1 VSIAPRQIGESL
13 SFASL
18 TTAELTRQQVVWSH
32 KGAALSGEAAYV
44 FRLLGV
50 DVARTAGTGN
60 ITVKLRFY
68 DVSSSGTVL
77 FSTTVALAASG
88 EGSRVLAPAPDGSPN
103 RWDIYTEQ
111 GLWVS
116 AEASTGS
123 GHTVT
128 VTPILAARTA
138 A

>member
-1 VSIAPRQIGESL
+1 MSIAPRQIGVAL

-18 TTAELTRQQVVWSH
+18 TTSELTRQQIVWNH
-32 KGAALSGEAAYV
+32 KGSALSGEAAYV

-50 DVARTAGTGN
+50 DVARTAGSGN

-68 DVSSSGTVL
+68 DVSSSGDPL
-77 FSTTVALAASG
+77 FSATVAVAASG
-88 EGSRVLAPAPDGSPN
+88 EGARVMAPAPDDLPN

-116 AEASTGS
+116 AEASVGS

-138 A
+138 S